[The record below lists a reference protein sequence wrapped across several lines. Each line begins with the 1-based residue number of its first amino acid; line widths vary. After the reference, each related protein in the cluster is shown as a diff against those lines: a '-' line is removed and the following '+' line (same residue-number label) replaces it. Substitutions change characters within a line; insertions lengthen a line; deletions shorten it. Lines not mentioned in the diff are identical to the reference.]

1 MIRNNFCFDD
11 LSQKCHLGRQEGGVT
26 IDDDTGVILME
37 SLDIQ
42 YNISGHSGQLSQKKY
57 CCKITLTASSPR
69 ISMSGT
75 WGSSMTSMGSG
86 TVLTPSSWSPAVT
99 WGLGVGSRPLSLII
113 FAQWSSEDCS
123 FSFFYNVKLGKHV
136 FLPGDVPQVQIWWN
150 QRQTL
155 PIL

>member
-1 MIRNNFCFDD
+1 M
-11 LSQKCHLGRQEGGVT
+11 

-123 FSFFYNVKLGKHV
+123 FWAFYLGKMTKSSKTARRRSTTCFFLKPTLMSFYYIYLTNGIEFFPKLALFSFRSFFK
-136 FLPGDVPQVQIWWN
+136 
-150 QRQTL
+150 
-155 PIL
+155 